1 MLPLGQEPLG
11 QQLLGASAQLDVKAL
26 NFFSAT
32 NTARLQREVN
42 NGLAMAHFKSTRY
55 TGLLLVNT
63 VITRFSLVRKD
74 QNCERAEQQK
84 LVEQMAILDT
94 CKAKNLVYGSFH
106 PLQNPPMFSVSY
118 PPSLTGNHFCHLNL
132 TSNFASNIHMF
143 ADKKNNVAVLQVE
156 TGETIVEAAARE
168 VREECGYIVRTEDLG
183 ESDV

>member
-1 MLPLGQEPLG
+1 MTLFSPRPTRLRFACLSLVNMLYTLISLVRSVPESVDIGETSTSFYFSH
-11 QQLLGASAQLDVKAL
+11 LLSAQLDVKAL

-42 NGLAMAHFKSTRY
+42 NGLAMAHFKSTRC

-74 QNCERAEQQK
+74 QNCDRAEQQK
-84 LVEQMAILDT
+84 LVDQMAILDT

-132 TSNFASNIHMF
+132 TSNFAKYHIMTTL
-143 ADKKNNVAVLQVE
+143 VW
-156 TGETIVEAAARE
+156 T
-168 VREECGYIVRTEDLG
+168 
-183 ESDV
+183 